1 MIILRNQDRLG
12 FTPVP
17 ELLGETEI
25 SEDGMAICVEKDVFG
40 FQITNDYPVSMAGR
54 QLYG

>member
-1 MIILRNQDRLG
+1 LG

-25 SEDGMAICVEKDVFG
+25 SEDGVSIRIEKDVFG
-40 FQITNDYPVSMAGR
+40 FQITDDYPVSMAGR
-54 QLYG
+54 QLDG